1 MLRVYRWFMLKNLF
15 TFRKRATPAPAVLT
29 VTETLVFD
37 VVKRSGVDF
46 GTVSSVLF
54 ATRSHLAEATTA

>member
-1 MLRVYRWFMLKNLF
+1 MLKNLL
-15 TFRKRATPAPAVLT
+15 TRRKPAAPAPAALT
-29 VTETLVFD
+29 VTEALVFD

-54 ATRSHLAEATTA
+54 ATRTHLTETATA

>member
-1 MLRVYRWFMLKNLF
+1 MLKNLF
-15 TFRKRATPAPAVLT
+15 TFRKPAAPAPAVLT
-29 VTETLVFD
+29 VTESLVFD

-54 ATRSHLAEATTA
+54 ATRSHLTETATA